1 MIGGTASWH
10 FLDVESGQ
18 VPEGARSSVLP
29 RSGDGRIVVLGA
41 TPLARAGG
49 WAGRAAVSIATAWA
63 REGRRIFLMDLGLE
77 SPSLHEILE
86 LPNEEGVSDAFLYG
100 ASVQRI
106 ARSTLDGEIFFAPAG
121 TATADPED
129 VLRHPRWHDLAGGFS
144 ETDATLLLFLPT
156 EIPGADS
163 ILKLGTDVV
172 FLAAQGESA
181 DALLGAASVKLV
193 VTLGPLASP
202 QEVAGEPSYPGEPPA
217 GKAPPASGYP
227 GGQETWEQEEGGA
240 LGGDKALA
248 PDEEALS
255 SRFHLAEGFLPE
267 STDEE
272 KGTPDVAPE
281 STLVHSG
288 QSSTWRTGSGP
299 LDVPDFGAE
308 FADLPPLEDEEVH
321 SGGAPGAGEEGG
333 GFGQDLVSGPDFG
346 AFTPEDRSSE
356 GRPDAPARERGVVS
370 EKGEDGPA
378 ERVPPPTPPRSM
390 PRRRPPPPRKR
401 PIGSLVAVVLALA
414 AVAVIVGTVLGVFT
428 LPGFGFLPGFQRD
441 LPEPSLA
448 LPGPQPNEPLLRY
461 SLEVFRY
468 TEEEL
473 SFAVELQSELRA
485 RLPDLLFVLAPAD
498 SRSGVT
504 YVLLAG
510 PAETLIDVENVR
522 AALAGVITREIP
534 ESWRVRETPRAF
546 FLGERGTLQEA
557 REFVASLE
565 DSGIFGYVLHATFP
579 GGTDAY
585 LVLAGAYEGVADARR
600 LQSILRQAGV
610 GDAPLIERRGRFPG

>member
-1 MIGGTASWH
+1 
-10 FLDVESGQ
+10 
-18 VPEGARSSVLP
+18 
-29 RSGDGRIVVLGA
+29 
-41 TPLARAGG
+41 
-49 WAGRAAVSIATAWA
+49 
-63 REGRRIFLMDLGLE
+63 MDLGLE

-121 TATADPED
+121 TATADPEE

-202 QEVAGEPSYPGEPPA
+202 QEVAG
-217 GKAPPASGYP
+217 
-227 GGQETWEQEEGGA
+227 GA
-240 LGGDKALA
+240 LGGDETLA
-248 PDEEALS
+248 SNEETLS

-288 QSSTWRTGSGP
+288 QGSTWRTGSDP

-308 FADLPPLEDEEVH
+308 FADLPPLEDEDAL
-321 SGGAPGAGEEGG
+321 SGGAPGAGKAEG

-346 AFTPEDRSSE
+346 AFTSEDRSSE
-356 GRPDAPARERGVVS
+356 ARPDAPVRESVVVS
-370 EKGEDGPA
+370 GKGEDGPA
-378 ERVPPPTPPRSM
+378 ERVPPPAPPRSR

-414 AVAVIVGTVLGVFT
+414 AVAVMVGTVLGVFT

-473 SFAVELQSELRA
+473 AFAVELQSELRA
-485 RLPDLLFVLAPAD
+485 RLPDLLFVLAPED
-498 SRSGVT
+498 SRSGVA

-510 PAETLIDVENVR
+510 PAESLIDVENVR
-522 AALAGVITREIP
+522 ATLAGVITREIP

-585 LVLAGAYEGVADARR
+585 LVLAGAYEGVSDARR